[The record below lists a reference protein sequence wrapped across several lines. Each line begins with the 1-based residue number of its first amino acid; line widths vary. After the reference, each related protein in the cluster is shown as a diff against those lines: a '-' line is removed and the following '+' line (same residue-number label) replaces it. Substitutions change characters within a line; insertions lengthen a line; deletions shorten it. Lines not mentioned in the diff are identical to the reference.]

1 MFNVQEVH
9 PEGVSKEELLELTA
23 YAESYSNHP
32 ISMSLKRAYNKDIDE
47 KLISETKELS
57 GLGVIA
63 KVEEKEI
70 LIGND
75 KLMKENNIDYKRM

>member
-1 MFNVQEVH
+1 MKF
-9 PEGVSKEELLELTA
+9 EEKIYNIDNLD
-23 YAESYSNHP
+23 
-32 ISMSLKRAYNKDIDE
+32 NKDIDE

-75 KLMKENNIDYKRM
+75 KLMKENNIDYKRL